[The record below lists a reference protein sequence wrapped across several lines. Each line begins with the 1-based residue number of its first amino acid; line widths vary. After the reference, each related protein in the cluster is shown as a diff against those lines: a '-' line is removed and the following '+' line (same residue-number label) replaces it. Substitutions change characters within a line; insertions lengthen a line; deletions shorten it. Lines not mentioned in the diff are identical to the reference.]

1 MAKNEGKVQVLM
13 QVPEVVVEK
22 VEKVQE
28 VVVVEPISKDK
39 RVKIRTKVSFRQ
51 YIGNK
56 WWDFVAGEERLV
68 PEYVKEML
76 QERGALDVL

>member
-39 RVKIRTKVSFRQ
+39 RVKIITKVSFRQ